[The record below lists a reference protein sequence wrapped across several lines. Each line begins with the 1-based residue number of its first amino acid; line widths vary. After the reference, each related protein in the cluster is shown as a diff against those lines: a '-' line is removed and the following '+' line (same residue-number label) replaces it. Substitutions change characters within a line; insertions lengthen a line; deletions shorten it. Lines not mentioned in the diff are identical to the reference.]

1 MDFDDVWGGMDMSLA
16 ENSQEEKNEAQNDP
30 CNQLRKNT
38 KDPIPRKIIRF
49 FREFSYILLLSL
61 FLIVLFFGA
70 WGFDIAFDAA
80 GKTQEID
87 NLLYYALQL
96 FVLQSGVEVDVNNI
110 QLEIARF
117 LAAVF
122 AFYALFFVLWLFVE
136 HMQRIRLRLSYGHIV
151 ICGLGYLGPAIARKY
166 SATKKVVII
175 EKDPDN
181 PDIQV
186 WKDEGAI
193 VFQGDAARKKT
204 LQKAHIERASDI
216 FIVTGNDEVNAE
228 ILVKCCHVIED
239 SVPKFLVDLREWLS
253 VIQRKI
259 ALILVRLGF
268 LSKIHKKEIRL
279 HVHIVDRNLNDML
292 LSANLMI
299 DSHDKCLKMDFF
311 NLYQIAGCCI
321 LKKYPPLSDS
331 ATYSNPPHI
340 LVIGMGRMG
349 ESVIVR
355 TAKKWK
361 NTKNNSKIKISCI
374 SRDAEE
380 KDKYLKW
387 KYHPSLEKYCDLK
400 SITCDLGDLKFK
412 KGDFIGSL
420 VKRGPINIVYICIDN
435 ASAGLTAALTLAQ
448 FREFKDCKIVVRSTY
463 CGSAVEILREL
474 KRSDLF
480 SNIVQFPIV
489 DDDCCLA
496 YICGGLREMMARA
509 SHENYIKHRKSEGKT
524 PEDDQ
529 ALKPWEDLADDFR
542 ESSLDQIDHM
552 YTKLRHYDLRIKT
565 RKDWDESSFQF
576 TPDQI
581 EELAKLEHE
590 RWCRERRE
598 KGWRYGKETKKE
610 SRISEWLIP
619 YEQLPEDKKEYDR
632 DPVKR
637 IPEYLE
643 MMDLKII
650 RSEEQTDK

>member
-1 MDFDDVWGGMDMSLA
+1 MNLP
-16 ENSQEEKNEAQNDP
+16 ENSQEEMESKDDP
-30 CNQLRKNT
+30 CDKLRKNT
-38 KDPIPRKIIRF
+38 KDSIPRKIYRF
-49 FREFSYILLLSL
+49 FREFSYVFLLSL
-61 FLIVLFFGA
+61 FLIVIFFGI
-70 WGFDIAFDAA
+70 WGFDIAFEAA
-80 GKTQEID
+80 GKTQETD
-87 NLLYYALQL
+87 NLLYYTLQL

-122 AFYALFFVLWLFVE
+122 SFYTLFFVLWLFVE

-151 ICGLGYLGPAIARKY
+151 ICGLGYLGPAIARKFNPI
-166 SATKKVVII
+166 KKVVII

-193 VFQGDAARKKT
+193 VFQGDATRKKT

-228 ILVKCCHVIED
+228 ILVKCCQVIED
-239 SVPKFLVDLREWLS
+239 SEPKFLVDLREWLS
-253 VIQRKI
+253 GIQRKI
-259 ALILVRLGF
+259 AFILVRIGF
-268 LSKIHKKEIRL
+268 LSKIRKKEIRL
-279 HVHIVDRNLNDML
+279 HVHMVDRNLNDML

-299 DSHDKCLKMDFF
+299 DSHDKRLKMDFF

-321 LKKYPPLSDS
+321 LIKHPPFSPDT
-331 ATYSNPPHI
+331 TYSNPPHI

-355 TAKKWK
+355 TAKEWK
-361 NTKNNSKIKISCI
+361 NTKNDSKIKISCI

-380 KDKYLKW
+380 KDEYLKW
-387 KYHPSLEKYCDLK
+387 KYYPSLEKYCDLK
-400 SITCDLGDLKFK
+400 SIPLDLGDLKFK
-412 KGDFIGSL
+412 KGDFIGPL
-420 VKRGPINIVYICIDN
+420 MERGPVNIVYICIDN

-448 FREFKDCKIVVRSTY
+448 FPEFKECKIVVRSTY

-474 KRSDLF
+474 KKSDSF

-489 DDDCCLA
+489 DDDCSLA

-524 PEDDQ
+524 MEDDR
-529 ALKPWEDLADDFR
+529 AMKPWEDLADDFR

-552 YTKLRHYDLRIKT
+552 YTKLRHYNLRIET

-576 TPDQI
+576 SPDQI

-598 KGWRYGKETKKE
+598 KGWIYGKEMNKE
-610 SRISEWLIP
+610 SRISKWLIP
-619 YEQLPEDKKEYDR
+619 YEQLPEDMKEYDR
-632 DPVKR
+632 DPVRR
-637 IPEYLE
+637 IPKYLE
-643 MMDLKII
+643 MVDLKIVK
-650 RSEEQTDK
+650 SEEETKK